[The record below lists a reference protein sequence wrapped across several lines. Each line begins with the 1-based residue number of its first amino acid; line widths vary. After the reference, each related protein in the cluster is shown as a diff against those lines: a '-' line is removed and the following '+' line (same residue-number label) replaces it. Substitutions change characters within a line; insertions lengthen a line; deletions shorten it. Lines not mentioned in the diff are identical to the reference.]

1 MIRCNS
7 GNLAN
12 DIINNIENALGV
24 LLSTTST
31 SNSSLRTIMKSNNSY
46 GSLNTSKLM
55 NSDNTL
61 ASSMMD
67 LNQSNNN
74 NNSTSH
80 SSTYTSF
87 SSSFGTPQQP
97 PPPPPRKQS
106 YSLSSLD
113 GNEIYNANI
122 INNPH
127 TIHINKIN
135 QMQIRLQKLQPN
147 KEVDDD
153 DHDDHDDD
161 DYQRLMIYNP
171 SSWKI
176 LSMYKLNV
184 DQLIDDL
191 TQRTFYYFKLINDEQ
206 QQQQEVEKVED
217 EFRWLISDEMKFQ
230 VLEKIGKA
238 GLLVKHNSNSNS
250 NGEIYMI
257 ECRGK
262 KEFKTLYEIF

>member
-1 MIRCNS
+1 
-7 GNLAN
+7 
-12 DIINNIENALGV
+12 
-24 LLSTTST
+24 
-31 SNSSLRTIMKSNNSY
+31 MKSNNSY

-87 SSSFGTPQQP
+87 HHHLELHNTTTTTTTKTILFIIII
-97 PPPPPRKQS
+97 
-106 YSLSSLD
+106 D

-206 QQQQEVEKVED
+206 
-217 EFRWLISDEMKFQ
+217 
-230 VLEKIGKA
+230 
-238 GLLVKHNSNSNS
+238 HNN
-250 NGEIYMI
+250 
-257 ECRGK
+257 K
-262 KEFKTLYEIF
+262 KWKKWKMSLDG

>member
-87 SSSFGTPQQP
+87 HHH
-97 PPPPPRKQS
+97 
-106 YSLSSLD
+106 LELH
-113 GNEIYNANI
+113 
-122 INNPH
+122 NNH
-127 TIHINKIN
+127 HHHHHENNLIHYHHW
-135 QMQIRLQKLQPN
+135 M
-147 KEVDDD
+147 V
-153 DHDDHDDD
+153 
-161 DYQRLMIYNP
+161 
-171 SSWKI
+171 
-176 LSMYKLNV
+176 
-184 DQLIDDL
+184 
-191 TQRTFYYFKLINDEQ
+191 
-206 QQQQEVEKVED
+206 
-217 EFRWLISDEMKFQ
+217 MKFIMPI
-230 VLEKIGKA
+230 L
-238 GLLVKHNSNSNS
+238 
-250 NGEIYMI
+250 
-257 ECRGK
+257 
-262 KEFKTLYEIF
+262 

>member
-106 YSLSSLD
+106 YSLSSL
-113 GNEIYNANI
+113 
-122 INNPH
+122 
-127 TIHINKIN
+127 
-135 QMQIRLQKLQPN
+135 M
-147 KEVDDD
+147 V
-153 DHDDHDDD
+153 
-161 DYQRLMIYNP
+161 
-171 SSWKI
+171 
-176 LSMYKLNV
+176 
-184 DQLIDDL
+184 
-191 TQRTFYYFKLINDEQ
+191 
-206 QQQQEVEKVED
+206 
-217 EFRWLISDEMKFQ
+217 MKFIMPI
-230 VLEKIGKA
+230 L
-238 GLLVKHNSNSNS
+238 
-250 NGEIYMI
+250 
-257 ECRGK
+257 
-262 KEFKTLYEIF
+262 